1 MYFEIWLCVGVF
13 VTVVIFFLLLL
24 FLKCGW
30 QVGGG
35 GGGGR
40 VGKIKVSNR
49 FPASTICIFSF
60 LNKTFVSVFMHE

>member
-13 VTVVIFFLLLL
+13 VTVVIFFWLLL

-30 QVGGG
+30 QVGG